1 MDSQGNPLKLYNYY
15 RVEPQGSKAQFV
27 GMDSNLYLFE
37 WINSLNKRKMI
48 RKNEQQLIDSP
59 PVLIDDDLTDE
70 EFLENP
76 FTNDTQPGTGGRK
89 NKTKR
94 VKSGKRLKRAKS
106 VKRVKSGKRVK
117 SVKSVKSGKRT
128 KK

>member
-1 MDSQGNPLKLYNYY
+1 
-15 RVEPQGSKAQFV
+15 
-27 GMDSNLYLFE
+27 
-37 WINSLNKRKMI
+37 MI

-59 PVLIDDDLTDE
+59 PVIDEDLTDE

-76 FTNDTQPGTGGRK
+76 FTNDPQPGTGGRK

-94 VKSGKRLKRAKS
+94 VKHYKSYKS
-106 VKRVKSGKRVK
+106 VKRS
-117 SVKSVKSGKRT
+117 

>member
-1 MDSQGNPLKLYNYY
+1 MDSQGNPLNLYNYY

-59 PVLIDDDLTDE
+59 PVLH
-70 EFLENP
+70 F
-76 FTNDTQPGTGGRK
+76 FSF
-89 NKTKR
+89 KT
-94 VKSGKRLKRAKS
+94 LML
-106 VKRVKSGKRVK
+106 
-117 SVKSVKSGKRT
+117 
-128 KK
+128 